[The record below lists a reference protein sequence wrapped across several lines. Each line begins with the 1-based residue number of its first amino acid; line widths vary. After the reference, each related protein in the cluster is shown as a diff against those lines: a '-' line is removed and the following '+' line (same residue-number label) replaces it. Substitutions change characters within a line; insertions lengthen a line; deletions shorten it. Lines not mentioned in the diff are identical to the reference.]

1 MSLMSHRDACQDFVR
16 TFLRS
21 VFCCTLQVVQVQ
33 SDITLDRSSP
43 VPLYFQVAEQLEQAI
58 QDGRLAPGDRMDNEI
73 ALASQLGLS
82 RPTMRQA
89 IQVLVDKGLLV
100 RKRGV
105 GTQVVQS
112 RIRRS
117 VELTSLHDDLVRA
130 GKQPRTKVLHLELVE
145 ADDEVRDHLGVPTGS
160 MVWQLERLRLT
171 DEEPLALMQ
180 NFVPADVVDLGAAD
194 LSDGGLYE
202 ALRAAGVHMRVA
214 NQEIGARRADA
225 REARLLDE
233 SRGAPLLTMRRTAYD
248 DKGRAVEHGTHV
260 YRPSLYAF
268 QLTLVDR

>member
-1 MSLMSHRDACQDFVR
+1 MRAVTVHPQ
-16 TFLRS
+16 
-21 VFCCTLQVVQVQ
+21 
-33 SDITLDRSSP
+33 ITLDRSSP

-58 QDGRLAPGDRMDNEI
+58 QDGRLAPGNRMDNEI
-73 ALASQLGLS
+73 ALAQQLGLS

-117 VELTSLHDDLVRA
+117 VELTSLHDDLSRA
-130 GKQPRTKVLHLELVE
+130 GKRPTTQVLSLELLE
-145 ADDEVRDHLGVPTGS
+145 ATEEDCDHLGVS
-160 MVWQLERLRLT
+160 RSDKVWSLERLRLV
-171 DEEPLALMQ
+171 DDEPLALLH
-180 NFVPADVVDLGAAD
+180 NTVPTAVADLGAAD
-194 LSDGGLYE
+194 LQRVGLYE
-202 ALRAAGVHMRVA
+202 AIRAAGVHMRVA
-214 NQEIGARRADA
+214 NQEIGARRAGA
-225 REARLLDE
+225 REARLLGE
-233 SRGAPLLTMRRTAYD
+233 RKGAPLLTMRRTAYD

-260 YRPSLYAF
+260 YRPELYSF